1 MMSKPKSRCFR
12 GGPVAKTLCLQCR
25 GGILITGQG
34 TRPCMLLL
42 KDLTCC
48 SEDQRSHML
57 QLRPTFGCSQ
67 TNIFSK
73 KNPKENLSIGNGLS
87 NIN

>member
-1 MMSKPKSRCFR
+1 MMSKPESRYFP

-25 GGILITGQG
+25 GAILITGQG
-34 TRPCMLLL
+34 TGSCMLLL

-57 QLRPTFGCSQ
+57 QLRPIFGCSQ

-73 KNPKENLSIGNGLS
+73 KTLKKHSALEMDFQT
-87 NIN
+87 